1 MRGSLQE
8 QLLNSGLVNKE
19 QLEKASSERKNSNKP
34 KSAKPKKGTKKGK
47 TKSAKTRKPVV
58 NKAEEKK
65 ALELDKNTRVE
76 IKKLLRANKL
86 NDRTGEVPYNYVI
99 ENQVKRFYLNQEQL
113 ERVKKG
119 ELVIT
124 NWNDRTYLI
133 PFVAV
138 AELHKLHPGLPISK
152 SDDGGKVSD
161 SQEKIADEYSDY
173 VIPDDLTW

>member
-19 QLEKASSERKNSNKP
+19 QLEKAARKKKAKNKSKP
-34 KSAKPKKGTKKGK
+34 ANKTRHKNAKRKQVA
-47 TKSAKTRKPVV
+47 AKTPEKQAVAQ
-58 NKAEEKK
+58 AEIV
-65 ALELDKNTRVE
+65 LDKATRVE

-86 NDRTGEVPYNYVI
+86 NDKNGEIPYNYLI
-99 ENQVKRFYLNQEQL
+99 NNQVKRFYLNPDQL
-113 ERVKKG
+113 TRMTNG

-133 PFVAV
+133 PSTIIKD
-138 AELHKLHPGLPISK
+138 LHKLHPTLAIASPNNENSTQ
-152 SDDGGKVSD
+152 SS
-161 SQEKIADEYSDY
+161 EKIDEEYADY

>member
-19 QLEKASSERKNSNKP
+19 QLEKATQQKKAKNKSSPANK
-34 KSAKPKKGTKKGK
+34 
-47 TKSAKTRKPVV
+47 KTRNKNAKSKQITAKEPVKHQAPQPEV
-58 NKAEEKK
+58 V
-65 ALELDKNTRVE
+65 LDKAIRVE

-86 NDRTGEVPYNYVI
+86 NDKNGEIPYNYVI
-99 ENQVKRFYLNQEQL
+99 NKQVKRFFVNAEQL
-113 ERVKKG
+113 TRVKNG

-133 PFVAV
+133 PASVV
-138 AELHKLHPGLPISK
+138 EDLHKLHPTLPIASAK
-152 SDDGGKVSD
+152 DQTNSENS
-161 SQEKIADEYSDY
+161 EKIDDEYADY